1 MPFDEIDVRRAFGE
15 DEFFPLFQPL
25 VNLQS
30 GHLVSFEVLAR
41 WNHAQLGLIQ
51 PDAFIPMVQ
60 RSGLINTFTQMI
72 LRKAFATAPLLP
84 PSIMLSVNLS
94 PYQLLDFT
102 LPGQIHAAADRGG
115 FPLDRLTIE
124 VTETALLDDI
134 AHAQEVARELK
145 AMHCR
150 LSLDGFGT
158 GHSNLN
164 HLLEL
169 PFDELKVDRTFI
181 HAMTQSQERTKIVG
195 AVIGMGKGFGLTTV
209 AAGVETEEQAAIL
222 NLIGC
227 DLVQGW
233 LYGRPAPAEEI
244 PRMISAPPMPCP
256 TGAAE
261 SLVTANSSS
270 VQ

>member
-1 MPFDEIDVRRAFGE
+1 MPFDTVDVRRAFGE

-25 VNLQS
+25 VNLQT
-30 GHLVSFEVLAR
+30 GHVVSFEVLAR

-60 RSGLINTFTQMI
+60 KSGLINTFTQMI

-84 PSIMLSVNLS
+84 PPIMLSVNLS

-102 LPGQIHAAADRGG
+102 LPGQIRAAAEHGG
-115 FPLDRLTIE
+115 FPLDRLTFE
-124 VTETALLDDI
+124 VAETALLDGI
-134 AHAQEVARELK
+134 PSAQEIARELK

-169 PFDELKVDRTFI
+169 PFDELKVDRSFI
-181 HAMTQSQERTKIVG
+181 RTMTQSPDRTKIVG
-195 AVIGMGKGFGLTTV
+195 AIIGMGKGFGLTTV
-209 AAGVETEEQAAIL
+209 AAGVETEDQVAIL

-233 LYGRPAPAEEI
+233 LYGRPAPADEI
-244 PRMISAPPMPCP
+244 PRMIAAPPRPCP
-256 TGAAE
+256 AVAEE
-261 SLVTANSSS
+261 SLIAANSSS
-270 VQ
+270 IQ

>member
-25 VNLQS
+25 VNLQT
-30 GHLVSFEVLAR
+30 GRLVSFEVLAR
-41 WNHAQLGLIQ
+41 WNHAELGLIQ
-51 PDAFIPMVQ
+51 PDAFIPILQ
-60 RSGLINTFTQMI
+60 KSGLINILTQKI
-72 LRKAFATAPLLP
+72 LKKAFATAPMLP
-84 PSIMLSVNLS
+84 HPIMLSVNFS
-94 PYQLLDFT
+94 PCQLLDCT
-102 LPGQIHAAADRGG
+102 LPGQIRAAAERGG
-115 FPLDRLTIE
+115 FPLHRLTIE
-124 VTETALLDDI
+124 VTEGALLDDI
-134 AHAQEVARELK
+134 PSAQEIARELK

-158 GHSNLN
+158 GHSDLN

-169 PFDELKVDRTFI
+169 PFDELKVDRSFVRT
-181 HAMTQSQERTKIVG
+181 MTQSQERAKIVG

-209 AAGVETEEQAAIL
+209 AAGVETEEQAVIL

-233 LYGRPAPAEEI
+233 LYGRAAPAEEI
-244 PRMISAPPMPCP
+244 PRMIAAPPRPCP
-256 TGAAE
+256 PDAAE

-270 VQ
+270 IQ

>member
-25 VNLQS
+25 VNLQT

-51 PDAFIPMVQ
+51 PDAFIPIVQ
-60 RSGLINTFTQMI
+60 KSGLINILTQKI

-84 PSIMLSVNLS
+84 PTIMLSVNLS
-94 PYQLLDFT
+94 PNQLLDST

-124 VTETALLDDI
+124 VTEAALLDDI

-169 PFDELKVDRTFI
+169 PFDELKVDRSFVN
-181 HAMTQSQERTKIVG
+181 AMTRSQDRTRIVG

-222 NLIGC
+222 NLMGC
-227 DLVQGW
+227 DLVKAGSMAGPPQ
-233 LYGRPAPAEEI
+233 
-244 PRMISAPPMPCP
+244 PRRFRA
-256 TGAAE
+256 
-261 SLVTANSSS
+261 
-270 VQ
+270 

>member
-1 MPFDEIDVRRAFGE
+1 MPFDMIDVRRAFGE

-25 VNLQS
+25 VNLQT
-30 GHLVSFEVLAR
+30 GNVVSFEVLAR

-51 PDAFIPMVQ
+51 PDAFIPIVQ
-60 RSGLINTFTQMI
+60 KSGFINSFTQMV
-72 LRKAFATAPLLP
+72 LRKAFAMAPLLP
-84 PSIMLSVNLS
+84 PPIMLSVNLS

-102 LPGQIHAAADRGG
+102 LPGQIHAVAEQCD

-124 VTETALLDDI
+124 VTETALLDAI
-134 AHAQEVARELK
+134 PRAQQIARELK

-169 PFDELKVDRTFI
+169 PFDELKVDRSFVQ
-181 HAMTQSQERTKIVG
+181 AMTQSQERTKIVG
-195 AVIGMGKGFGLTTV
+195 AVIGMGKGFGLATV
-209 AAGVETEEQAAIL
+209 AAGVETEDQAVIL
-222 NLIGC
+222 NMIGC
-227 DLVQGW
+227 DVVQGW

-244 PRMISAPPMPCP
+244 SRMISAPPRPCP
-256 TGAAE
+256 TGTEE
-261 SLVTANSSS
+261 SLIAANSSS
-270 VQ
+270 IQ

>member
-1 MPFDEIDVRRAFGE
+1 MPFDVIDVRRAFGE

-25 VNLQS
+25 VNLQT
-30 GHLVSFEVLAR
+30 GRLVSFEVLAR

-51 PDAFIPMVQ
+51 PDAFISIIQ
-60 RSGLINTFTQMI
+60 KSGLINTLTQKI
-72 LRKAFATAPLLP
+72 LSKAFATAPMLP
-84 PSIMLSVNLS
+84 PHIMLSVNLS
-94 PYQLLDFT
+94 PCQLLDST
-102 LPGQIHAAADRGG
+102 LPGQIQGAADRGG

-124 VTETALLDDI
+124 ITEGALLDDI
-134 AHAQEVARELK
+134 PRAQEVAHELK

-158 GHSNLN
+158 GHSDLN

-169 PFDELKVDRTFI
+169 PFDELKVDRSFV
-181 HAMTQSQERTKIVG
+181 HVMTQSTDRTRIVG

-209 AAGVETEEQAAIL
+209 AEGVETEEQAVIL

-227 DLVQGW
+227 DVVQGW

-244 PRMISAPPMPCP
+244 PRMLSAPPRPCP
-256 TGAAE
+256 IFAGD
-261 SLVTANSSS
+261 SLIAANSSS
-270 VQ
+270 IQ

>member
-1 MPFDEIDVRRAFGE
+1 MPFDAVDVRRAFGE

-25 VNLQS
+25 VNLQT
-30 GHLVSFEVLAR
+30 GHVVSFEVLAR

-60 RSGLINTFTQMI
+60 KSGLINTFTQII

-84 PSIMLSVNLS
+84 PPIMLSVNLS

-102 LPGQIHAAADRGG
+102 LPGQIRASAEQGG

-124 VTETALLDDI
+124 VTETALLDGI
-134 AHAQEVARELK
+134 PSAQEIARELK

-158 GHSNLN
+158 GHSDLN

-169 PFDELKVDRTFI
+169 PFDELKVDRSFVRT
-181 HAMTQSQERTKIVG
+181 MTQSQERAKIVG

-222 NLIGC
+222 NSIGC

-244 PRMISAPPMPCP
+244 PRMIAAPPRPCP
-256 TGAAE
+256 DGAAE

-270 VQ
+270 IQ